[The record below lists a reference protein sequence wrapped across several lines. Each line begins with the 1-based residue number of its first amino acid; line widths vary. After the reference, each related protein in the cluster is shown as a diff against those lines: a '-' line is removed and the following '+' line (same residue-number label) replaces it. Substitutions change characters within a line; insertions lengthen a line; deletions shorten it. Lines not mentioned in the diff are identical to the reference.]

1 MLVEKVKLGIL
12 EACICK
18 KYIKEK
24 SGEKFN
30 NFYWRLVVVNQVF
43 VITLASFGFKMQN
56 NQC

>member
-24 SGEKFN
+24 SGEKVKLF
-30 NFYWRLVVVNQVF
+30 VF
-43 VITLASFGFKMQN
+43 EVRILPQKMHFLFKFTGKCSIYSN
-56 NQC
+56 